1 MVAWSNFKEDI
12 FEKIKDPAYRDSI
25 IYLTYGTLGLSLL
38 GSFMIVLLYLLNK
51 DLHNLSFKLTV
62 YMTLTVILQDVSK
75 LLFLFWT
82 VEKEVN
88 KNICILQG
96 YLVNYSQLSTL
107 FWCSIITWSL
117 YSTVFLAKKQYIE
130 IERLTLIGCGYPI
143 SLSLM

>member
-1 MVAWSNFKEDI
+1 MVAWNNFKEDI
-12 FEKIKDPAYRDSI
+12 FEKIKDPVYKDSI
-25 IYLTYGTLGLSLL
+25 LYETYGTLGLSLL
-38 GSFMIVLLYLLNK
+38 GSFMIVLLYLFNK

-75 LLFLFWT
+75 LFFLFWT
-82 VEKEVN
+82 VKEEVN
-88 KNICILQG
+88 TNICILQG

-117 YSTVFLAKKQYIE
+117 YSTVFLAKKQYME
-130 IERLTLIGCGYPI
+130 IERFILIGCGYPI